1 MSSDADYGSFLD
13 QANQDVSGGG
23 SASTTSKKAQLKTV
37 DSAVP
42 TKLKSLDAFYTSE
55 ADEPFEPVSLKWDG
69 GTLDESK
76 APLSP
81 PAAPSYKP
89 RPSRTTADRTR

>member
-23 SASTTSKKAQLKTV
+23 SASASENVALKTV
-37 DSAVP
+37 DGAVP
-42 TKLKSLDAFYTSE
+42 ARLKKLDAFYTSE

-69 GTLDESK
+69 GDDVSKLNESEQ
-76 APLSP
+76 
-81 PAAPSYKP
+81 
-89 RPSRTTADRTR
+89 